1 MQEIIQSAVANMLT
15 INKTDL
21 SRHHTPR
28 TFSDRVALR
37 VVRILRTVADGLFGR
52 RYRHRTI
59 VLETIAAV
67 PGMVAATLL
76 HLKCL
81 RRMIDDR
88 GWIRTL
94 LNEAET
100 QRAHLMVF
108 VALDRPSMLERL
120 SVLLAQG
127 FFYNAHFLIYLF
139 SPRTAHRIVGYFA
152 EDAVRG
158 YGQYLEEIRNGK
170 QENPPAPAEAIS
182 YWNLPP
188 DALLS
193 DVIRAIQ
200 EDEAIHRDINHSF
213 ADALENGRSLPGPPR
228 IVF

>member
-1 MQEIIQSAVANMLT
+1 MLT
-15 INKTDL
+15 IDKTDL
-21 SRHHTPR
+21 SRHHLPR
-28 TFSDRVALR
+28 TLSDRVALR
-37 VVRILRTVADGLFGR
+37 AVRILRVVADGLFGR

-76 HLKCL
+76 HLKSL
-81 RRMIDDR
+81 RQMIDDC

-108 VALDRPSMLERL
+108 VALDRPSLFERL
-120 SVLLAQG
+120 LVLLAQG

-158 YGQYLEEIRNGK
+158 YGQYLEEILNGR
-170 QENPPAPAEAIS
+170 QENPAAPTLAIS
-182 YWNLPP
+182 YWDLTA
-188 DALLS
+188 DARLS
-193 DVIRAIQ
+193 DVIRAMQ
-200 EDEAIHRDINHSF
+200 KDEAIHRDINHSF
-213 ADALENGRSLPGPPR
+213 ADALESGRNLPGPPQ
-228 IVF
+228 IIS

>member
-1 MQEIIQSAVANMLT
+1 MTLLT
-15 INKTDL
+15 IDKTDL
-21 SRHHTPR
+21 ARHHTPR
-28 TFSDRVALR
+28 TLSDRVAYR
-37 VVRILRTVADGLFGR
+37 VVRALRFTADSLFGR

-108 VALDRPSMLERL
+108 VAIETPNTFERFL
-120 SVLLAQG
+120 VLLAQG
-127 FFYNAHFLIYLF
+127 VFYNAHFLIYLF
-139 SPRTAHRIVGYFA
+139 SPRTAHRIAGYFA
-152 EDAVRG
+152 EDAVSG
-158 YGQYLEEIRNGK
+158 YGQYLEEIRGGR
-170 QENPPAPAEAIS
+170 QENPPAPPLAIA
-182 YWNLPP
+182 YWNLAP
-188 DALLS
+188 DARLA
-193 DVIRAIQ
+193 DVIRAMQ

-213 ADALENGRSLPGPPR
+213 ADALESGRDLPGLPK
-228 IVF
+228 IVP

>member
-1 MQEIIQSAVANMLT
+1 MLT
-15 INKTDL
+15 IDKTDL
-21 SRHHTPR
+21 SRHHVPR
-28 TFSDRVALR
+28 SLSDRIAYRLAGM
-37 VVRILRTVADGLFGR
+37 VRLAAGGLFGR
-52 RYRHRTI
+52 RYGHRTI

-81 RRMIDDR
+81 RLMIDDR

-108 VALDRPSMLERL
+108 VAIDRPNGFERFF
-120 SVLLAQG
+120 VLLAQG
-127 FFYNAHFLIYLF
+127 LFYNAHFLIYLF

-158 YGQYLEEIRNGK
+158 YGEYLREIEQGAH
-170 QENPPAPAEAIS
+170 ENPPAPALAIA
-182 YWNLPP
+182 YWNLAPE
-188 DALLS
+188 ARLS
-193 DVIRAIQ
+193 DVIAAIQ
-200 EDEAIHRDINHSF
+200 EDEAIHRDINHGF
-213 ADALENGRSLPGPPR
+213 ADALASGNDLPGPAG
-228 IVF
+228 IVS

>member
-1 MQEIIQSAVANMLT
+1 ML
-15 INKTDL
+15 
-21 SRHHTPR
+21 R
-28 TFSDRVALR
+28 F
-37 VVRILRTVADGLFGR
+37 VADGLFGR

-81 RRMIDDR
+81 RLMIDDR

-108 VALDRPSMLERL
+108 VAIDRPSLLERL

-127 FFYNAHFLIYLF
+127 LFYNAHFLIYLF

-158 YGQYLEEIRNGK
+158 YGQYLEDIRDGR
-170 QENPPAPAEAIS
+170 QENPPAPASANA
-182 YWNLPP
+182 YWNLSP
-188 DALLS
+188 DARLA
-193 DVIRAIQ
+193 DVIRAMQ
-200 EDEAIHRDINHSF
+200 EDEANHRDVNHSI
-213 ADALENGRSLPGPPR
+213 ADALESGRYLPGLPK
-228 IVF
+228 IES

>member
-1 MQEIIQSAVANMLT
+1 MLT
-15 INKTDL
+15 IDKTDL
-21 SRHHTPR
+21 SRHHPPR
-28 TFSDRVALR
+28 TFSDRIAYR
-37 VVRILRTVADGLFGR
+37 VVRMLRFVADGLFGR

-81 RRMIDDR
+81 RLMIDDR

-94 LNEAET
+94 LDEAET

-108 VALDRPSMLERL
+108 VDMDRPSLLERL

-127 FFYNAHFLIYLF
+127 LFYNAHFLIYLF

-158 YGQYLEEIRNGK
+158 YSQYLEEIREGR
-170 QENPPAPAEAIS
+170 QENPPAPSQAIA
-182 YWNLPP
+182 YWNLPL
-188 DALLS
+188 DARLA
-193 DVIRAIQ
+193 DVISAMR

-213 ADALENGRSLPGPPR
+213 ADALESGQDLPGPPR
-228 IVF
+228 IVS

>member
-1 MQEIIQSAVANMLT
+1 VTLLT
-15 INKTDL
+15 IDKTDL
-21 SRHHTPR
+21 ARHHPPR
-28 TFSDRVALR
+28 TLSDRVAYR
-37 VVRILRTVADGLFGR
+37 VVRALRFAADGLFGR

-94 LNEAET
+94 LDEAET

-108 VALDRPSMLERL
+108 VAIDTPSAFERFL
-120 SVLLAQG
+120 VLLAQG
-127 FFYNAHFLIYLF
+127 IFYNAHFLIYLF
-139 SPRTAHRIVGYFA
+139 SPRTAHRIAAYFA
-152 EDAVRG
+152 EDAVSG
-158 YGQYLEEIRNGK
+158 YGQYLEEIRNGR
-170 QENPPAPAEAIS
+170 QENPPAPPSAIA
-182 YWNLPP
+182 YWNLAP
-188 DALLS
+188 DARLA
-193 DVIRAIQ
+193 DVIRAMQ

-213 ADALENGRSLPGPPR
+213 ADALESGRALPGPPK
-228 IVF
+228 ITP

>member
-1 MQEIIQSAVANMLT
+1 MLT
-15 INKTDL
+15 IDKTNL
-21 SRHHTPR
+21 ARHHPPR
-28 TFSDRVALR
+28 TLSDRVALR
-37 VVRILRTVADGLFGR
+37 VIRMLRFVADGLFGR

-81 RRMIDDR
+81 RLMIDDR

-108 VALDRPSMLERL
+108 VAMDRPSLLERL

-127 FFYNAHFLIYLF
+127 LFYNAHFLIYLF

-158 YGQYLEEIRNGK
+158 YGQYLEDIRDGR
-170 QENPPAPAEAIS
+170 QENPPAPAAAIA
-182 YWNLPP
+182 YWNLSP
-188 DALLS
+188 DAQLA
-193 DVIRAIQ
+193 DVIHAMQ

-213 ADALENGRSLPGPPR
+213 ADALESGRDLPGLPK
-228 IVF
+228 IES

>member
-1 MQEIIQSAVANMLT
+1 MLT
-15 INKTDL
+15 IDKTNL
-21 SRHHTPR
+21 ARHHPPR
-28 TFSDRVALR
+28 TLSDRIALR
-37 VVRILRTVADGLFGR
+37 VVRMLRFVADGLFGR

-81 RRMIDDR
+81 RLMIDDR

-108 VALDRPSMLERL
+108 VAIDRPSLLERL

-127 FFYNAHFLIYLF
+127 LFYNAHFLIYLF

-158 YGQYLEEIRNGK
+158 YGQYLEEIRDGR
-170 QENPPAPAEAIS
+170 QENPPAPASAIA

-188 DALLS
+188 DARLA
-193 DVIRAIQ
+193 DVIRAMQ

-213 ADALENGRSLPGPPR
+213 ADALEEGRDLPGPPQ
-228 IVF
+228 IVP

>member
-1 MQEIIQSAVANMLT
+1 MLLQAMLT
-15 INKTDL
+15 IDKTDL
-21 SRHHTPR
+21 TRHHVPR
-28 TFSDRVALR
+28 SLPDRIAYRLAGTARLVAG
-37 VVRILRTVADGLFGR
+37 GLSGR

-59 VLETIAAV
+59 VLETVAAV

-94 LNEAET
+94 LSEAET

-108 VALDRPSMLERL
+108 VAIDRPNGLERFF
-120 SVLLAQG
+120 VLLAQG
-127 FFYNAHFLIYLF
+127 FFYNAYFLIYLL

-158 YGQYLEEIRNGK
+158 YGEYLHEIEKNPD
-170 QENPPAPAEAIS
+170 ENLPAPPLAIS
-182 YWNLPP
+182 YWNLPQE
-188 DALLS
+188 ARLS
-193 DVIRAIQ
+193 DVIAAIQ

-213 ADALENGRSLPGPPR
+213 ADALAGGHDLPDPPG
-228 IVF
+228 IVS

>member
-1 MQEIIQSAVANMLT
+1 M
-15 INKTDL
+15 
-21 SRHHTPR
+21 SRLAA
-28 TFSDRVALR
+28 DR
-37 VVRILRTVADGLFGR
+37 LFRR

-59 VLETIAAV
+59 VLETITAV

-81 RRMIDDR
+81 RRMNDDR

-108 VALDRPSMLERL
+108 VAMDRPSLFER
-120 SVLLAQG
+120 SIVLLTQG
-127 FFYNAHFLIYLF
+127 IFYNAYFLIYLI
-139 SPRTAHRIVGYFA
+139 SPRTGHRMVGYFA

-158 YGQYLEEIRNGK
+158 YGQYLEDIREGR
-170 QENPPAPAEAIS
+170 QEDPPAPAQAIA
-182 YWNLPP
+182 YWNLSP
-188 DALLS
+188 DARLA
-193 DVIRAIQ
+193 DVIAAMQ

-213 ADALENGRSLPGPPR
+213 ADALEKGLDLPGLPGIDP
-228 IVF
+228 

>member
-1 MQEIIQSAVANMLT
+1 MLT
-15 INKTDL
+15 IDKTNL
-21 SRHHTPR
+21 ERHHPPR
-28 TFSDRVALR
+28 TFSDRVAYRAVGMLR
-37 VVRILRTVADGLFGR
+37 FVASGLFGR

-108 VALDRPSMLERL
+108 VAIDRPSLLERL

-139 SPRTAHRIVGYFA
+139 SPRTAHRIAGYFA

-158 YGQYLEEIRNGK
+158 YGQYLEEIHEGR
-170 QENPPAPAEAIS
+170 QENPPAPALAIA
-182 YWNLPP
+182 YWNLQP
-188 DALLS
+188 DARLA
-193 DVIRAIQ
+193 DVIRAMQ

-213 ADALENGRSLPGPPR
+213 ADALESGRDLPGPPR
-228 IVF
+228 I

>member
-1 MQEIIQSAVANMLT
+1 MLT
-15 INKTDL
+15 IDKTDL
-21 SRHHTPR
+21 SRHHVPR
-28 TFSDRVALR
+28 TLSDRIAYRLVGMVQFLA
-37 VVRILRTVADGLFGR
+37 GGFGR

-81 RRMIDDR
+81 RLMIDDR
-88 GWIRTL
+88 GWIRAL

-108 VALDRPSMLERL
+108 VAIDRPSLLERL
-120 SVLLAQG
+120 VVLFAQG
-127 FFYNAHFLIYLF
+127 LFYNAHFLIYLF
-139 SPRTAHRIVGYFA
+139 SPRTGHRIAGYFA

-158 YGQYLEEIRNGK
+158 YGQYLDEIRSG
-170 QENPPAPAEAIS
+170 QRDNPPAPALAIA

-188 DALLS
+188 EALLS
-193 DVIRAIQ
+193 DVIDAMQ
-200 EDEAIHRDINHSF
+200 ADEAIHRDINHSF
-213 ADALENGRSLPGPPR
+213 ADALAGGRNLPELPR
-228 IVF
+228 IVP

>member
-1 MQEIIQSAVANMLT
+1 MLT
-15 INKTDL
+15 IDKTNL
-21 SRHHTPR
+21 ERHHPPR
-28 TFSDRVALR
+28 TLSDRIAYR
-37 VVRILRTVADGLFGR
+37 VVRMLRFAADRLFGR

-81 RRMIDDR
+81 RLMIDDR

-108 VALDRPSMLERL
+108 VAIDRPSLLERL

-127 FFYNAHFLIYLF
+127 LFYNAHFLIYLF

-158 YGQYLEEIRNGK
+158 YGQYLEDIRDGR
-170 QENPPAPAEAIS
+170 QENPPAPASANA
-182 YWNLPP
+182 YWNLSP
-188 DALLS
+188 DARLA
-193 DVIRAIQ
+193 DVIRAMQ
-200 EDEAIHRDINHSF
+200 EDEAIHRDVNHSF
-213 ADALENGRSLPGPPR
+213 ADALESGRYLPGLPK
-228 IVF
+228 IES

>member
-1 MQEIIQSAVANMLT
+1 ML
-15 INKTDL
+15 
-21 SRHHTPR
+21 R
-28 TFSDRVALR
+28 F
-37 VVRILRTVADGLFGR
+37 VADGLFGR

-81 RRMIDDR
+81 RLMIDDR

-108 VALDRPSMLERL
+108 VAMDRPSLLERL

-127 FFYNAHFLIYLF
+127 LFYNAHFLIYLF

-158 YGQYLEEIRNGK
+158 YGQYLEEIRDGR
-170 QENPPAPAEAIS
+170 QENPPAPASANA
-182 YWNLPP
+182 YWNLSP
-188 DALLS
+188 DARLA
-193 DVIRAIQ
+193 DVIRAMQ
-200 EDEAIHRDINHSF
+200 EDEAIHRDVNHSF
-213 ADALENGRSLPGPPR
+213 ADALESGRYLPGLPK
-228 IVF
+228 IES

>member
-1 MQEIIQSAVANMLT
+1 MLT
-15 INKTDL
+15 IDKTNL
-21 SRHHTPR
+21 ARHHPPR
-28 TFSDRVALR
+28 TLSDRIALR
-37 VVRILRTVADGLFGR
+37 VVRMLRFAADRLFGR

-81 RRMIDDR
+81 RLMIDDR

-108 VALDRPSMLERL
+108 VAIDRPSLFERL

-158 YGQYLEEIRNGK
+158 YGQYLEEIRGGR
-170 QENPPAPAEAIS
+170 QENPPAPAFAVA
-182 YWNLPP
+182 YWNLSP
-188 DALLS
+188 DARLA
-193 DVIRAIQ
+193 DVIRAMQ
-200 EDEAIHRDINHSF
+200 DDEAIHRDINHSF
-213 ADALENGRSLPGPPR
+213 ADALESGRDLPGPPQ
-228 IVF
+228 IIP

>member
-1 MQEIIQSAVANMLT
+1 MLT
-15 INKTDL
+15 IDKTNL
-21 SRHHTPR
+21 SRHHPPR
-28 TFSDRVALR
+28 TFSDRIAYR
-37 VVRILRTVADGLFGR
+37 VVRMMRFVADGLFGR
-52 RYRHRTI
+52 RYRNRTI

-81 RRMIDDR
+81 RLMIDDR

-108 VALDRPSMLERL
+108 VAIDRPSLLERL
-120 SVLLAQG
+120 SVLIAQG

-158 YGQYLEEIRNGK
+158 YSQYLEEIREGR
-170 QENPPAPAEAIS
+170 QENPPAPSQAIA
-182 YWNLPP
+182 YWNLPL
-188 DALLS
+188 DARLD
-193 DVIRAIQ
+193 DVIAAMQ

-213 ADALENGRSLPGPPR
+213 ADALESGSNLPGPPR
-228 IVF
+228 IISDPAAPRPD

>member
-1 MQEIIQSAVANMLT
+1 MLIID
-15 INKTDL
+15 KTNL
-21 SRHHTPR
+21 ARHHPPR
-28 TFSDRVALR
+28 TLSDRVAFR
-37 VVRILRTVADGLFGR
+37 VVGMLRSVADGLFGR
-52 RYRHRTI
+52 RYHHRTI

-81 RRMIDDR
+81 RLMIDDR

-108 VALDRPSMLERL
+108 VAIDRPSLFERL

-139 SPRTAHRIVGYFA
+139 SPRTAQPI
-152 EDAVRG
+152 
-158 YGQYLEEIRNGK
+158 LC
-170 QENPPAPAEAIS
+170 
-182 YWNLPP
+182 
-188 DALLS
+188 
-193 DVIRAIQ
+193 
-200 EDEAIHRDINHSF
+200 
-213 ADALENGRSLPGPPR
+213 
-228 IVF
+228 

>member
-1 MQEIIQSAVANMLT
+1 MPLEAMLT
-15 INKTDL
+15 IDKTDL
-21 SRHHTPR
+21 SRHHVPR
-28 TFSDRVALR
+28 SLSDRIAYRLVGMVRFVAG
-37 VVRILRTVADGLFGR
+37 GLFGR

-81 RRMIDDR
+81 RLMIDDR

-100 QRAHLMVF
+100 QRVHLMVF
-108 VALDRPSMLERL
+108 VAIDRPNLFERSL
-120 SVLLAQG
+120 VLVTQG
-127 FFYNAHFLIYLF
+127 IFYNAHFLIYLF
-139 SPRTAHRIVGYFA
+139 SPRTAHRIAGYFA

-158 YGQYLEEIRNGK
+158 YGQYLDEIQNGR
-170 QENPPAPAEAIS
+170 QENPPAPALAIS

-188 DALLS
+188 EARLS
-193 DVIRAIQ
+193 DVIGAIQ

-213 ADALENGRSLPGPPR
+213 ADALAGGQNLPGLPQ
-228 IVF
+228 IVP

>member
-1 MQEIIQSAVANMLT
+1 MPLQTMLT
-15 INKTDL
+15 IDKTDL
-21 SRHHTPR
+21 LRHHIPR
-28 TFSDRVALR
+28 SLSDRIAYR
-37 VVRILRTVADGLFGR
+37 VVGIVRVVADGLFGR

-81 RRMIDDR
+81 RLMIDDH

-108 VALDRPSMLERL
+108 VAIDRPNLFERL
-120 SVLLAQG
+120 LVLLAQG
-127 FFYNAHFLIYLF
+127 LFYNAHFLIYLF
-139 SPRTAHRIVGYFA
+139 SPHTAHRIVGYFA

-158 YGQYLEEIRNGK
+158 YGQYLHEIQNGQ
-170 QENPPAPAEAIS
+170 QENPPAPALAIT
-182 YWNLPP
+182 YWNLSS
-188 DALLS
+188 DARLS
-193 DVIRAIQ
+193 DVIGAMQ

-213 ADALENGRSLPGPPR
+213 ADALASGHNLPGPPR
-228 IVF
+228 IVA

>member
-1 MQEIIQSAVANMLT
+1 MLT
-15 INKTDL
+15 IDKTNL
-21 SRHHTPR
+21 ARHHPPR
-28 TFSDRVALR
+28 TLSDRIALR
-37 VVRILRTVADGLFGR
+37 VVRMLRFVADGMFGR

-108 VALDRPSMLERL
+108 VAIDRPSLLERL
-120 SVLLAQG
+120 SVLLVQG
-127 FFYNAHFLIYLF
+127 LFYNAHFLIYLF

-158 YGQYLEEIRNGK
+158 YGQYLEDIRDGR
-170 QENPPAPAEAIS
+170 QENPPAPASANA
-182 YWNLPP
+182 YWNLSP
-188 DALLS
+188 DARLA
-193 DVIRAIQ
+193 DVIRAMQ

-213 ADALENGRSLPGPPR
+213 ADALESGHDLPGLPK
-228 IVF
+228 IES

>member
-1 MQEIIQSAVANMLT
+1 MLT
-15 INKTDL
+15 IDKTNL
-21 SRHHTPR
+21 ERHHPPR
-28 TFSDRVALR
+28 TLSDRIAYR
-37 VVRILRTVADGLFGR
+37 VVRMLRFAADGLFGR

-81 RRMIDDR
+81 RLMIDDR

-108 VALDRPSMLERL
+108 VAIDRPSLLERL

-127 FFYNAHFLIYLF
+127 LFYNAHFLIYLF

-158 YGQYLEEIRNGK
+158 YGQYLEDIRDGR
-170 QENPPAPAEAIS
+170 QENPPAPASANA
-182 YWNLPP
+182 YWNLSP
-188 DALLS
+188 DARLA
-193 DVIRAIQ
+193 DVIRAMQ
-200 EDEAIHRDINHSF
+200 EDEAIHRDVNHSF
-213 ADALENGRSLPGPPR
+213 ADALESGRYLPGLPK
-228 IVF
+228 IES

>member
-1 MQEIIQSAVANMLT
+1 MLT
-15 INKTDL
+15 IDKTNL
-21 SRHHTPR
+21 ERHHPPR
-28 TFSDRVALR
+28 TLSDRIAYR
-37 VVRILRTVADGLFGR
+37 VVRMLRFAADGLFGR

-81 RRMIDDR
+81 RLMIDDR

-108 VALDRPSMLERL
+108 VAIDRPSLLERL

-127 FFYNAHFLIYLF
+127 LFYNAHFLIYLF

-158 YGQYLEEIRNGK
+158 YGQYLEDIRDGR
-170 QENPPAPAEAIS
+170 QENPPAPASANA
-182 YWNLPP
+182 YWNLSP
-188 DALLS
+188 DARLA
-193 DVIRAIQ
+193 DVIRAMQ
-200 EDEAIHRDINHSF
+200 EDEAIHRDVNHSD
-213 ADALENGRSLPGPPR
+213 ADALESGRYRPGLPK
-228 IVF
+228 IES

>member
-1 MQEIIQSAVANMLT
+1 MLT
-15 INKTDL
+15 IDKTNL
-21 SRHHTPR
+21 ARHHPPR
-28 TFSDRVALR
+28 TLSDRVAFR
-37 VVRILRTVADGLFGR
+37 VVGMLRSVADGLFGR
-52 RYRHRTI
+52 RYHHRTI

-81 RRMIDDR
+81 RRMTDDR

-94 LNEAET
+94 LDEAET

-108 VALDRPSMLERL
+108 VAIDRPSLLERL

-127 FFYNAHFLIYLF
+127 LFYNAHFLIYLF

-158 YGQYLEEIRNGK
+158 YGQYLEEIRDGR
-170 QENPPAPAEAIS
+170 QENPPAPAPAIA
-182 YWNLPP
+182 YWNLSP
-188 DALLS
+188 DARLA
-193 DVIRAIQ
+193 DVIREMQ

-213 ADALENGRSLPGPPR
+213 ADALESGHDLPGLPKIEP
-228 IVF
+228 

>member
-1 MQEIIQSAVANMLT
+1 MTLLT
-15 INKTDL
+15 IDKTDL
-21 SRHHTPR
+21 ARHHPPR
-28 TFSDRVALR
+28 TLSDRIAYRVVKALR
-37 VVRILRTVADGLFGR
+37 FTANGLFGR

-94 LNEAET
+94 LDEAET

-108 VALDRPSMLERL
+108 VAIDTPSAFERFL
-120 SVLLAQG
+120 VLLAQG
-127 FFYNAHFLIYLF
+127 IFYNAHFLIYLF
-139 SPRTAHRIVGYFA
+139 SPRTAHRIAGYFA
-152 EDAVRG
+152 EDAVSG
-158 YGQYLEEIRNGK
+158 YGQYLEEIRRGR
-170 QENPPAPAEAIS
+170 QENPPAPPSAIA
-182 YWNLPP
+182 YWNLSP
-188 DALLS
+188 DARLS
-193 DVIRAIQ
+193 DVIRAMQ

-213 ADALENGRSLPGPPR
+213 ADALESGRDLPGPPK
-228 IVF
+228 IVP